1 MTDAR
6 TSERITMTSGNLSC
20 GAKREKPPRPEEQEE
35 SDPCKSP
42 QCYSSSE
49 DDSKTDSVKLCD
61 KEWCWR
67 CWRCG
72 TALSASCIRGC
83 WAPGHLLELVPLST
97 HFLVRCL
104 GRKQKAQVLGLLTL
118 MWEIWMNQPMGDF
131 SLSLS
136 SKCIKVKFLRKKG
149 DVK

>member
-6 TSERITMTSGNLSC
+6 ASERITMTSGNLSC

-97 HFLVRCL
+97 QLPGKVPGKEAEGPSAWTPDTHVGDLNEPADGRFLFV
-104 GRKQKAQVLGLLTL
+104 
-118 MWEIWMNQPMGDF
+118 
-131 SLSLS
+131 SLFQMHK
-136 SKCIKVKFLRKKG
+136 SKIFKEKRRR
-149 DVK
+149 